1 MDEKIRI
8 AGIYARVSTED
19 QAREGFSMGEQEER
33 LIEYCNFKRYQVY
46 KVYKDPGISAK
57 NDKRPSYQ
65 EMLQDMKD
73 GKINVIVA
81 FKLDRLTR
89 SVYDVEKLMKQVND
103 AEAEID
109 CMADESNTVT
119 SNGRMVMRIITS
131 VSQNEIE
138 KCSERT
144 KFGMVGAIE
153 AGHIPIGKCLG
164 FKRVDKKLVPDPLT
178 KDVIVKIFNLY
189 LEGNSHQKIAN
200 ILNEEK
206 VLGRTNW
213 LDSIVQKILSN
224 ELYKGDFVHGKRQKN
239 PRYYE
244 NVVEPIVSKD
254 VWENCQ
260 YQKKRNARHYER
272 TATYL
277 FTNKLKCSK
286 CGSFLGG
293 AASKK
298 KSGKKYYYYKC
309 EHCKTY
315 FSEDKLE
322 EKLLDTFIKLQE
334 QESLLNDYDTPFI
347 KSKLD
352 KHTTDY
358 NKELKELDKQ
368 LDRIKTAYIKGV
380 LKIEDF
386 DNDIKQIEFRKQELD
401 RKILEEKQYENM
413 SFTVDDLLIFQD
425 HQQVKYLTNP
435 SEYLNLVSNW
445 IMLDKKSKQRIISH
459 YIDSLEVERIGEDI
473 IINKTNLLMSYL
485 NDQFENHKEY
495 KTPFNFDLLE
505 DDDGNP
511 ITINSELR
519 TSLTATKYFEKLKS
533 YMRNYTDCNFKY
545 YETYLDFENNESF
558 VDVTNYEK
566 ILRVIVLRNE
576 NKNDDKLK
584 LGVITID
591 LESVK
596 DYYTSEYKNMI
607 LDFASYYRESLRK
620 IFNEKFSN

>member
-1 MDEKIRI
+1 MDEKVRI

-33 LIEYCNFKRYQVY
+33 LIEYCKFKRYEVY

-57 NDKRPSYQ
+57 NDKRPAYQ
-65 EMLQDMKD
+65 EMMQDMRD

-89 SVYDVEKLMKQVND
+89 SVYDVEKLMRKVN
-103 AEAEID
+103 EYECQID

-164 FKRVDKKLVPDPLT
+164 FKRDNKKLVPDPLT
-178 KDVIVKIFNLY
+178 KDVVVRIFNLY
-189 LEGNSHQKIAN
+189 LEGNSHQKISN

-213 LDSIVQKILSN
+213 LDSTIQKILSN

-239 PRYYE
+239 PKYYE
-244 NVVEPIVSKD
+244 NVVEPIVSKET
-254 VWENCQ
+254 WENCQ
-260 YQKKRNARHYER
+260 YQKLTNARHYER

-315 FSEDKLE
+315 YSE
-322 EKLLDTFIKLQE
+322 EKIEDLLLDAWILLQR
-334 QESLLNDYDTPFI
+334 QEELLNDYYTPFI
-347 KSKLD
+347 KSKLEN
-352 KHTTDY
+352 HTKDY
-358 NKELKELDKQ
+358 TNELKELDKQ
-368 LDRIKTAYIKGV
+368 MDRIKTAYIKGV
-380 LKIEDF
+380 MKLEDF
-386 DNDIKQIEFRKQELD
+386 DKEIKHIDYRKLELE
-401 RKILEEKQYENM
+401 KMIKEQKQYESL
-413 SFTVDDLLIFQD
+413 SFTVDDLIIFEDKQKID
-425 HQQVKYLTNP
+425 LMTNP
-435 SEYLNLVSNW
+435 SNYLNLMTNW
-445 IMLDKKSKQRIISH
+445 FMLSRKEKQKIIFR
-459 YIDSLEVERIGEDI
+459 YIDNIELERTGDNYIFKNIDI
-473 IINKTNLLMSYL
+473 LNSYL
-485 NDQFENHKEY
+485 SDEVKYHKEC
-495 KTPFNFDLLE
+495 KTPLSLALFTHDK
-505 DDDGNP
+505 GNK
-511 ITINSELR
+511 IVMNSEER
-519 TSLTATKYFEKLKS
+519 TSDKAKKYFEKLKN
-533 YMRNYTDCNFKY
+533 YMSDYTNCELNY
-545 YETYLDFENNESF
+545 YETYYDGE
-558 VDVTNYEK
+558 
-566 ILRVIVLRNE
+566 
-576 NKNDDKLK
+576 KNDGCFNAEETEEIIRLILLKDTKALKQNKLK
-584 LGVITID
+584 LGVITINLD
-591 LESVK
+591 KVK
-596 DYYTSEYKNMI
+596 EYYTEEYAKFIVGLAIDYKKELKEMFKET
-607 LDFASYYRESLRK
+607 FA
-620 IFNEKFSN
+620 

>member
-1 MDEKIRI
+1 M
-8 AGIYARVSTED
+8 
-19 QAREGFSMGEQEER
+19 
-33 LIEYCNFKRYQVY
+33 
-46 KVYKDPGISAK
+46 
-57 NDKRPSYQ
+57 
-65 EMLQDMKD
+65 
-73 GKINVIVA
+73 
-81 FKLDRLTR
+81 
-89 SVYDVEKLMKQVND
+89 
-103 AEAEID
+103 
-109 CMADESNTVT
+109 
-119 SNGRMVMRIITS
+119 
-131 VSQNEIE
+131 
-138 KCSERT
+138 
-144 KFGMVGAIE
+144 
-153 AGHIPIGKCLG
+153 
-164 FKRVDKKLVPDPLT
+164 
-178 KDVIVKIFNLY
+178 
-189 LEGNSHQKIAN
+189 
-200 ILNEEK
+200 
-206 VLGRTNW
+206 
-213 LDSIVQKILSN
+213 
-224 ELYKGDFVHGKRQKN
+224 
-239 PRYYE
+239 
-244 NVVEPIVSKD
+244 VEPIVSKD

-334 QESLLNDYDTPFI
+334 QESLLNDYYTPFI

-380 LKIEDF
+380 LKIEAF

-511 ITINSELR
+511 NSNILIDDDIYNLEEWKQNGGISILFNKHMKNID
-519 TSLTATKYFEKLKS
+519 SYGNKS
-533 YMRNYTDCNFKY
+533 DKFIIIDDLFKIC
-545 YETYLDFENNESF
+545 D
-558 VDVTNYEK
+558 
-566 ILRVIVLRNE
+566 II
-576 NKNDDKLK
+576 KN
-584 LGVITID
+584 
-591 LESVK
+591 
-596 DYYTSEYKNMI
+596 
-607 LDFASYYRESLRK
+607 R
-620 IFNEKFSN
+620 